1 MPIVFQKQIHRLDL
15 VMNRHVTYVF
25 GDNDQR
31 AGWGGQAAECRAEEN
46 AHGIRTKK
54 APKTGAHVYYRDAEY
69 LDNCRKIDEDF
80 EPLFEMMRENPT
92 RIIVWPSDGIGTG
105 FARLSSTAP
114 RTLKHIED
122 KLRDLICVA
131 NGFMD

>member
-1 MPIVFQKQIHRLDL
+1 MPIVFQKKIYRLDL

-25 GDNDQR
+25 GDNDER

-54 APKTGAHVYYRDAEY
+54 KPGYGLVYYSDVDYVE
-69 LDNCRKIDEDF
+69 NCRKIHEDF
-80 EPLFEMMRENPT
+80 EPLFEMMRENPS
-92 RIIVWPSDGIGTG
+92 RIIIWPSDGVGTG
-105 FARLSSTAP
+105 YAKLSTYAP
-114 RTLKHIED
+114 RTLKYIED